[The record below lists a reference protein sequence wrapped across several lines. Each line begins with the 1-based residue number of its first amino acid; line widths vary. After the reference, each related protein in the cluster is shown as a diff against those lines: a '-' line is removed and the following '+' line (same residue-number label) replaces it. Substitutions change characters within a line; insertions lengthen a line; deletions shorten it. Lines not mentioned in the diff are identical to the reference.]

1 MAEEHKGLKSILARH
16 LLVVVMVEMRM
27 GGAFGG
33 PANSAPWGLRAG
45 PGDFGEVPED
55 CEKVPG
61 VPGKSDKSPPEK
73 PAQHLILSR
82 FCRPPP

>member
-1 MAEEHKGLKSILARH
+1 
-16 LLVVVMVEMRM
+16 VVMVGMRM
-27 GGAFGG
+27 GAHFGG
-33 PANSAPWGLRAG
+33 PANSPPWGLRAG

-61 VPGKSDKSPPEK
+61 VPGKLDKSPPPEK
-73 PAQHLILSR
+73 PANVSFSPG